1 MANNFAKKS
10 GTNKVEVIRL
20 QHQDQNL
27 RKVDCSYTL
36 FINAP
41 SSRAFPAGGMA
52 GVSA

>member
-1 MANNFAKKS
+1 MAKNFVKKS
-10 GTNKVEVIRL
+10 GTKKVDVIFP

-36 FINAP
+36 FIDAP
-41 SSRAFPAGGMA
+41 SSWAFPAGGMA